1 MCSGWR
7 QIAWVLVVFVLGT
20 PALGRAQASPP
31 NSGTYTWN
39 GELVSVDATAMKMT
53 VKSRVAYQEAVSE
66 LKQFKPGESVWV
78 VWSGAYDHPDAVRQL
93 RRGEANRKIEENLI
107 LPAELVSPEAPN
119 QYITIRVKVPES
131 TLTAIKA
138 VKPGD
143 WVSVTSRHRPS
154 TDAEAV
160 TAVKPY
166 SSSTNTNTN

>member
-7 QIAWVLVVFVLGT
+7 QIAWVLAVLVLTT

-53 VKSRVAYQEAVSE
+53 VKARVAYQEAVSE

-78 VWSGAYDHPDAVRQL
+78 VWSGAHDQPDAVRQL
-93 RRGEANRKIEENLI
+93 RRGEANRKIEENLM

-119 QYITIRVKVPES
+119 QYMTIRVKVPES
-131 TLTAIKA
+131 TLPAIKA

>member
-7 QIAWVLVVFVLGT
+7 QIAGVIVVFVLST
-20 PALGRAQASPP
+20 PAFGRAQAAEPH
-31 NSGTYTWN
+31 SGTYTWS

-53 VKSRVAYQEAVSE
+53 VKARVAYQEAVSE

-78 VWSGAYDHPDAVRQL
+78 VWSGVYDQPDAVRQL
-93 RRGEANRKIEENLI
+93 RRGEANRKIAENLM

-119 QYITIRVKVPES
+119 QYITIRVKVPE
-131 TLTAIKA
+131 TILTAIRT